1 MTLEDLADH
10 MRRVRLGE
18 VAPSP
23 DEVDPEAVQRWE
35 ELLRGLATP
44 KPTSPVPMLVSARC
58 PTCEAYRNG
67 VPDMGRRQH
76 FGCEWT

>member
-18 VAPSP
+18 VPPAAL

-35 ELLRGLATP
+35 ELLRRLATP
-44 KPTSPVPMLVSARC
+44 KPC
-58 PTCEAYRNG
+58 PTCEAYRSG
-67 VPDMGRRQH
+67 EPDMGRRQH
-76 FGCEWT
+76 FGCEWA

>member
-35 ELLRGLATP
+35 ELLRRLATP
-44 KPTSPVPMLVSARC
+44 KPVYCPACEQGHRWQREAETC
-58 PTCEAYRNG
+58 PTH
-67 VPDMGRRQH
+67 V
-76 FGCEWT
+76 GCYYA